1 MWRILVITEN
11 PEVGFSIESATGIL
25 KTLIIRKF
33 AGGYSLPAFNRIK
46 QNCHQHL
53 SLALKSGEPA
63 PHAFEELLGHEHI
76 RDEQRFTLIHRICDA
91 FLRRKTY
98 MIGN

>member
-1 MWRILVITEN
+1 MWRILVIAEN
-11 PEVGFSIESATGIL
+11 PEVGFSIESSTGIL
-25 KTLIIRKF
+25 KTSIIRKF
-33 AGGYSLPAFNRIK
+33 VDGYSLPAFNRIE

-53 SLALKSGEPA
+53 SLAFKSREPA

-76 RDEQRFTLIHRICDA
+76 RDEQRFALIHRIRDA
-91 FLRRKTY
+91 FLRRKMP